1 METEDQDI
9 TALFKNK
16 KKRKEKKVQEILV
29 QDNSITEDKDDEVF
43 TYDEMLTR
51 LYAQME
57 PNSISKRVRLQ
68 PPKLSLIGS
77 KRTGWSNF
85 ESTAE
90 MIKRDPQHVSSFVE
104 NELGT
109 TVSHAKEGLLVIK
122 GRFRTNQMESIL
134 KKYVERY
141 VKCKTCHS
149 YNTNL
154 VRNQITRLTSQQC
167 DDCRSEWI
175 VENIQKAFHSAKKD
189 DTK

>member
-1 METEDQDI
+1 MDNDEQDI
-9 TALFKNK
+9 AALFKNK
-16 KKRKEKKVQEILV
+16 KKRKEKKVVEV
-29 QDNSITEDKDDEVF
+29 TTKETHFEDKDDEELS
-43 TYDEMLTR
+43 YEEMLAR

-57 PNSISKRVRLQ
+57 PNSASKRVRIQ

-85 ESTAE
+85 ETTAE
-90 MIKRDPQHVSSFVE
+90 LLKRDPQHLSTFIE

-109 TVSHAKEGLLVIK
+109 TVSHAKDGILVIK

-141 VKCKTCHS
+141 VKCRTCLS

-154 VRNQITRLTSQQC
+154 MRDPLTRLTCQRC
-167 DDCRSEWI
+167 DDCRSEWT
-175 VENIQKAFHSAKKD
+175 VENIQKAFHAGKKD
-189 DTK
+189 GNK